1 VQNKAAWAVL
11 AMLMACGES
20 GTGLQNGTNP
30 PPQAPQAHLT
40 VSAARVAPGDT
51 LTADAS
57 LSTGAGRLTYTFDWG
72 DGDSSSGSKPVA
84 THVYAARGTF
94 TVMLTVLNS
103 RGSASVTAPVA
114 VWSDV
119 APVVRLSWS
128 SGVMP
133 NEPVIVDAGAS
144 TAVNGRIVSYTFA
157 VLYGETRVQASPIAT
172 FAFGRPGT
180 YSIFV
185 TGTDEAGES
194 ATAGVGVIVGLKVAP
209 KTRVPTE
216 PASLFR
222 SAAHFARDG
231 AGTLY
236 AIWFDAGGLAFSR
249 STDNGRTFEPQTTIV
264 DAGGPFQVAPLGSGL
279 AVSDGG
285 VVHIAWTWNE
295 GDFGYVLSFDA
306 GATFTPIELFD
317 PVDGFVSYSPSIAVS
332 GEDRVTVSWVQAAPG
347 PTLPASSPIATS
359 SSGGRS
365 YAVVS
370 QLPAPDFRN
379 CNTVPSILG
388 SLQARSR
395 SPGALAFSARQSPP

>member
-1 VQNKAAWAVL
+1 MQNKAAWAVL

-133 NEPVIVDAGAS
+133 NEPVIVDAGRFDCCERPDRLLHLRRS
-144 TAVNGRIVSYTFA
+144 VRRICGRA
-157 VLYGETRVQASPIAT
+157 
-172 FAFGRPGT
+172 
-180 YSIFV
+180 
-185 TGTDEAGES
+185 
-194 ATAGVGVIVGLKVAP
+194 
-209 KTRVPTE
+209 
-216 PASLFR
+216 
-222 SAAHFARDG
+222 
-231 AGTLY
+231 
-236 AIWFDAGGLAFSR
+236 
-249 STDNGRTFEPQTTIV
+249 
-264 DAGGPFQVAPLGSGL
+264 
-279 AVSDGG
+279 
-285 VVHIAWTWNE
+285 
-295 GDFGYVLSFDA
+295 
-306 GATFTPIELFD
+306 
-317 PVDGFVSYSPSIAVS
+317 
-332 GEDRVTVSWVQAAPG
+332 
-347 PTLPASSPIATS
+347 
-359 SSGGRS
+359 
-365 YAVVS
+365 
-370 QLPAPDFRN
+370 
-379 CNTVPSILG
+379 
-388 SLQARSR
+388 
-395 SPGALAFSARQSPP
+395 